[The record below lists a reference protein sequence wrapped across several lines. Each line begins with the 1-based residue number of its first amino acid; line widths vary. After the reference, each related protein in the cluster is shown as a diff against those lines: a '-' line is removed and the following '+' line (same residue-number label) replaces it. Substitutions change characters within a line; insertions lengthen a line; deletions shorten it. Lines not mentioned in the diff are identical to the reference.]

1 MSCIQAVSN
10 SDYRILFNLFNFV
23 FLLTISFL
31 MSGNIFHY
39 QNSFLLFFSRNFT
52 QCCILSYF
60 RRNRNL

>member
-10 SDYRILFNLFNFV
+10 SDYRILFNYV

-39 QNSFLLFFSRNFT
+39 QNSFLLFFQEISHNTVF
-52 QCCILSYF
+52 
-60 RRNRNL
+60 